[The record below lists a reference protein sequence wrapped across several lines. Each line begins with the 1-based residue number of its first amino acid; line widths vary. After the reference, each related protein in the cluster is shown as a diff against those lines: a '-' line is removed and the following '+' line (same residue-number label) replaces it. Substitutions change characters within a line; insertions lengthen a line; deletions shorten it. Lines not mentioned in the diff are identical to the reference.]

1 MKIFQ
6 VYFKHS
12 YESKIVFAFT
22 RQEIWKKY
30 PDVQSMYRVDVI

>member
-12 YESKIVFAFT
+12 YESRIIFAAN
-22 RQEIWKKY
+22 RQEIWKNY
-30 PDVQSMYRVDVI
+30 PDVQSMYRVDVV